1 MTPGL
6 VIRRAGLADVKAIGA
21 IEKLSFPTPWSRWAF
36 MAELGHRY
44 SHTLVAGPGPPEPF
58 QVWGYLVFWVV
69 ADETHILN
77 LAVHPRYRRRGLG
90 RALLT
95 EALRQARAL
104 GVQVAWLEV
113 RPSNLPALELY
124 ESFGFKKAGT
134 RPLYYQDT
142 QEDALLLTLYF
153 DEIREKE
160 EVGQDQ

>member
-1 MTPGL
+1 
-6 VIRRAGLADVKAIGA
+6 
-21 IEKLSFPTPWSRWAF
+21 
-36 MAELGHRY
+36 
-44 SHTLVAGPGPPEPF
+44 
-58 QVWGYLVFWVV
+58 
-69 ADETHILN
+69 
-77 LAVHPRYRRRGLG
+77 
-90 RALLT
+90 LLT

>member
-69 ADETHILN
+69 ADEPISSTWRSIPGT
-77 LAVHPRYRRRGLG
+77 AAG
-90 RALLT
+90 
-95 EALRQARAL
+95 
-104 GVQVAWLEV
+104 AW
-113 RPSNLPALELY
+113 
-124 ESFGFKKAGT
+124 AG
-134 RPLYYQDT
+134 PC
-142 QEDALLLTLYF
+142 
-153 DEIREKE
+153 
-160 EVGQDQ
+160 